1 MFCNFTI
8 HFNYSIHF
16 TFIGFL
22 GRQTVFSRA
31 VNGNLMYNWTSF
43 LVCFRS
49 TDGSR
54 KINRSISLRATV
66 SECCNWLHAPEYCK
80 LTSRIG
86 TLRQSSRN
94 INRNVRAGYRNN
106 IQQLTSRSEY
116 CRLTSRIGTLRLF
129 SRNINRNVRL
139 RATVTIFCITSL
151 SQTVNRTP
159 VLYCIDFGMTD
170 NRISVLLYCNDE
182 FLRLISL
189 LLDNLLNLLSCCFV
203 SVYRVGKYWFASH
216 LDYSTASNNNNVS
229 RGTDI
234 PTCVGFLL
242 RLTHVD
248 FLWPMKYSFV
258 RFHVVIDTHACNV

>member
-8 HFNYSIHF
+8 HFKYSIHF

-66 SECCNWLHAPEYCK
+66 SECCNWLHAPEDGR

-106 IQQLTSRSEY
+106 IQYNFVVVTADWQ
-116 CRLTSRIGTLRLF
+116 CIG
-129 SRNINRNVRL
+129 
-139 RATVTIFCITSL
+139 
-151 SQTVNRTP
+151 
-159 VLYCIDFGMTD
+159 FGMTD

-182 FLRLISL
+182 FSRLIFL

-203 SVYRVGKYWFASH
+203 SVYRIEKYWFTSH
-216 LDYSTASNNNNVS
+216 LDYSTASNNNNIS